1 MKDERDSIEE
11 SETVSKTETVERALS
26 AKGIS
31 KIFKFVSASGIISC
45 AALKW
50 LGFMPGATIGE
61 ICLAW
66 GVVYGVGAGTID
78 LNIMFDKFSG
88 RG

>member
-1 MKDERDSIEE
+1 M
-11 SETVSKTETVERALS
+11 S
-26 AKGIS
+26 A
-31 KIFKFVSASGIISC
+31 AGIISC
-45 AALKW
+45 AVLKW
-50 LGFMPGATIGE
+50 LGFMPGAKIGE